1 MKKNKL
7 VIMQDLDEKGR
18 IVFKVRDSNRLFLI
32 THSKDLAERIFKQL
46 KLDYQKEKENASKV

>member
-1 MKKNKL
+1 
-7 VIMQDLDEKGR
+7 MQDLDGKGR

>member
-7 VIMQDLDEKGR
+7 VIMQDLDENDR